1 MKLFRY
7 LSIKQAWMFSIFYFL
22 TCNIPCLLNRIFIY
36 KSKSSILFLELTKDS
51 IAVMIFT
58 YLLFVGLSLNRILL
72 IVGSFFLFMSGAAFA
87 YHLQLSKIQPSAKL
101 ITAIIHFEVNE
112 AIELIDIKLFIW
124 LTLAAYIWFLLV
136 KKYSFTANTKLDKLI
151 SIICLC
157 AVVFSINTL
166 QYKVFKQYFP
176 SQYLIEINNYLT
188 ERFKKTGTKLDIS
201 ELNYLDKSAQ
211 DLDVVLIIGESA
223 RFDRFSINGYQKTTS
238 PKLESTESLQ
248 KFKSRT
254 CDTVTHISVP
264 CIITRDFMQEKIAG
278 DETSFL
284 SLFKKLGFTTYWLGA
299 QRIHQFMSSNANNF
313 YDEVDFFM
321 ILPGGSALYRIERKD
336 HGLLPFLQTALNK
349 KKRNMIVLHTA
360 GSHWDY
366 SERYTKEFEKFKPV
380 CELARKDYSS
390 CANQEISNMYDNSIL
405 YTDHFIASVIDKL
418 RDRNAILF
426 YTSDH
431 GESLGENG
439 VFGHAGDKIEE
450 QMNVPFFVWTSEKF
464 QSANP
469 ELYKN
474 LSKNNNKE
482 INYKFLFHS
491 ILDCSNIKGDI
502 IDQNFSLCK

>member
-1 MKLFRY
+1 
-7 LSIKQAWMFSIFYFL
+7 
-22 TCNIPCLLNRIFIY
+22 
-36 KSKSSILFLELTKDS
+36 
-51 IAVMIFT
+51 
-58 YLLFVGLSLNRILL
+58 
-72 IVGSFFLFMSGAAFA
+72 
-87 YHLQLSKIQPSAKL
+87 
-101 ITAIIHFEVNE
+101 
-112 AIELIDIKLFIW
+112 
-124 LTLAAYIWFLLV
+124 
-136 KKYSFTANTKLDKLI
+136 
-151 SIICLC
+151 
-157 AVVFSINTL
+157 
-166 QYKVFKQYFP
+166 
-176 SQYLIEINNYLT
+176 
-188 ERFKKTGTKLDIS
+188 
-201 ELNYLDKSAQ
+201 
-211 DLDVVLIIGESA
+211 
-223 RFDRFSINGYQKTTS
+223 
-238 PKLESTESLQ
+238 
-248 KFKSRT
+248 
-254 CDTVTHISVP
+254 
-264 CIITRDFMQEKIAG
+264 
-278 DETSFL
+278 
-284 SLFKKLGFTTYWLGA
+284 
-299 QRIHQFMSSNANNF
+299 
-313 YDEVDFFM
+313 M